1 MSAARLSAMR
11 RREAAAAFV
20 FVSPWFVGF
29 LVFVS
34 YPLLASIY
42 LSMTDWDLLTLPVWQ
57 GLKNFASLMKD
68 RLFWQSLK
76 VTSTYAAMRVPAGI
90 VFGLGLALVLNHNA
104 VRIKGFFRVLYYMPA
119 VLPPVAISLMWS
131 WIFSPQ
137 DGVLNTVLKSFGL
150 KGLMWIQDERLVLP
164 SFLMMA
170 IWSLMG
176 KNMLVYLA
184 GLNSI
189 PVQLV
194 ESAGIDGASAWQSFW
209 RIKVPMMTPV
219 IFYELVMTLIESFK
233 IFTQAYIMTQGGPR
247 YASLFYVY
255 YLYQNAFQF
264 YQMGY
269 ASALAWV
276 MFVVIMVLTLAIFGT
291 SKRWVYYEAGE
302 AR

>member
-1 MSAARLSAMR
+1 MR
-11 RREAAAAFV
+11 RREAAAAFI
-20 FVSPWFVGF
+20 FLSPWIVGF

-34 YPLLASIY
+34 YPLAASVY
-42 LSMTDWDLLTLPVWQ
+42 LSLTTWDLLTPPVWQ
-57 GLKNFASLMKD
+57 GLQNFRDLIND
-68 RLFWQSLK
+68 RLFWQALK

-104 VRIKGFFRVLYYMPA
+104 VRGKSFFRLLYYLPA
-119 VLPPVAISLMWS
+119 VLPPVAVSLMWA

-137 DGVLNTVLKSFGL
+137 DGVLNSFLKVFGL
-150 KGLMWIQDERLVLP
+150 KGLLWIQDERLVLP

-170 IWSLMG
+170 IWSLLG

-189 PVQLV
+189 PTQLM
-194 ESAGIDGASAWQSFW
+194 EAASIDGASAWHSFW
-209 RIKVPMMTPV
+209 RIQVPMMTPV

-233 IFTQAYIMTQGGPR
+233 IFTQAYVMTQGGPR

-255 YLYQNAFQF
+255 YLYQNAFKY

-269 ASALAWV
+269 ASAMAWV
-276 MFVVIMVLTLAIFGT
+276 MFVIILALTLVIFRT
-291 SKRWVYYEAGE
+291 SRRWVYYEAGE